1 MLDKYARKEEKQMRI
16 DAYNQIQA
24 VYQTQATRKPQATAK
39 TNGTSFVDKLQLSSM
54 GKDIQTAKQA
64 VAAAPDVRSEITTPI
79 KESIAA
85 GTYNVSAESFAD
97 RLLAKYQ
104 ASII

>member
-1 MLDKYARKEEKQMRI
+1 MRI

>member
-1 MLDKYARKEEKQMRI
+1 MRI

-24 VYQTQATRKPQATAK
+24 VYQAQAARKPQATAK
-39 TNGTSFVDKLQLSSM
+39 TGTSFVDKLQLSSI

-64 VAAAPDVRSEITTPI
+64 VANAPDIRPEVIEPI
-79 KESIAA
+79 KAQIAA

-97 RLLAKYQ
+97 KLLEKYQ

>member
-1 MLDKYARKEEKQMRI
+1 LNAQNTRKEEKQMRI

-39 TNGTSFVDKLQLSSM
+39 TGTSFVDKLQLSSI

-64 VAAAPDVRSEITTPI
+64 VANAPDVRAEKINPI

-85 GTYNVSAESFAD
+85 GTYNVSPESFAD
-97 RLLAKYQ
+97 KLLEKFQ

>member
-1 MLDKYARKEEKQMRI
+1 MRI
-16 DAYNQIQA
+16 DAYNQIQS

-97 RLLAKYQ
+97 KLLAKYQ

>member
-1 MLDKYARKEEKQMRI
+1 MRI

-24 VYQTQATRKPQATAK
+24 VYQAQSARKPQATAK
-39 TNGTSFVDKLQLSSM
+39 TGTSFVDKLQLSSI
-54 GKDIQTAKQA
+54 GKDIQTAKAA
-64 VAAAPDVRSEITTPI
+64 VASAPDVRAEKINPV

-85 GTYNVSAESFAD
+85 GTYNVSPESFAEK
-97 RLLAKYQ
+97 LLEKYQ

>member
-1 MLDKYARKEEKQMRI
+1 MRI

-24 VYQTQATRKPQATAK
+24 VYQAQAARKPQATAK
-39 TNGTSFVDKLQLSSM
+39 TGTSFVDKLQLSSI

-64 VAAAPDVRSEITTPI
+64 VANAPDIRPEVTEPI
-79 KESIAA
+79 KAQIAA

-97 RLLAKYQ
+97 KLLEKYQ
-104 ASII
+104 ASIIYHSDNRRLRWRL

>member
-1 MLDKYARKEEKQMRI
+1 MRI

-24 VYQTQATRKPQATAK
+24 VYQAQSARKPQATAK
-39 TNGTSFVDKLQLSSM
+39 AGGTSFVDKLQLSSM

-64 VAAAPDVRSEITTPI
+64 VANAPDIRSEKTEPI
-79 KESIAA
+79 KAQIAA

-97 RLLAKYQ
+97 KLLEKYG
-104 ASII
+104 ASLI